1 MGLSLMR
8 RGLVGRVVLAVRDP
22 AGRVD
27 LAVRGRVGLG
37 LAVPVDLAHIR
48 DPVGR
53 ADLDLDDRVGP
64 VGPDLAVQV
73 DRAVLGR
80 ADQGMDRVDPA
91 DRADRVGLDLVD
103 RAGRVDLG
111 MDRVGRAVLVG
122 LGLAGPVDRAV
133 LGRADQGMDRV
144 DPADRAGRVGLDLDL
159 VGRVDLGMD
168 RVDPVGRVDRAAQ
181 AMNPVDPADL
191 VDRVDRAGRE
201 DLGDRGMNRVAL
213 AVRVDRHQRRT
224 RRGVLSTGVVPR
236 WAAPGMCRTASARPA
251 TVRLLRHHSADGA
264 GMAGPRPERRR
275 LGGTDRRPR
284 VAGAVRRLPVVGTV
298 HGMVRRVTGA
308 SRNAISG
315 RSITT
320 GTTRSRCSTRSL
332 GDGASGS
339 LDSGFLCTETT

>member
-53 ADLDLDDRVGP
+53 ADLDLEDQVGP
-64 VGPDLAVQV
+64 VGPDLAV
-73 DRAVLGR
+73 
-80 ADQGMDRVDPA
+80 
-91 DRADRVGLDLVD
+91 
-103 RAGRVDLG
+103 
-111 MDRVGRAVLVG
+111 
-122 LGLAGPVDRAV
+122 PVDRAV
-133 LGRADQGMDRV
+133 LGRVDLGMDRV
-144 DPADRAGRVGLDLDL
+144 DPADRAGRVGLDLVDL

-168 RVDPVGRVDRAAQ
+168 RVDLVGRVDLDLAAGRVDRVAQ
-181 AMNPVDPADL
+181 AMNPVDPADP
-191 VDRVDRAGRE
+191 VDRAGRE
-201 DLGDRGMNRVAL
+201 DLGVRADRK
-213 AVRVDRHQRRT
+213 RRT
-224 RRGVLSTGVVPR
+224 RPEVLSTGVGPR
-236 WAAPGMCRTASARPA
+236 WADPVMCRTASAPPTTVHRLRPDN
-251 TVRLLRHHSADGA
+251 TDGA
-264 GMAGPRPERRR
+264 GMAGPRPERSR
-275 LGGTDRRPR
+275 LGGTDHRPR

-298 HGMVRRVTGA
+298 RGMVRRVTGA

-320 GTTRSRCSTRSL
+320 GTTRSRCSIRSL

-339 LDSGFLCTETT
+339 SDSGFRCTETT

>member
-8 RGLVGRVVLAVRDP
+8 RGLADRAVLAVRDPAGRVVLAVRDP
-22 AGRVD
+22 AGRVV

-53 ADLDLDDRVGP
+53 ADLDLEDQVGP
-64 VGPDLAVQV
+64 VGLDLAV
-73 DRAVLGR
+73 
-80 ADQGMDRVDPA
+80 
-91 DRADRVGLDLVD
+91 
-103 RAGRVDLG
+103 
-111 MDRVGRAVLVG
+111 
-122 LGLAGPVDRAV
+122 PVDRAV

-144 DPADRAGRVGLDLDL
+144 DPADRAGRVGLDL

-168 RVDPVGRVDRAAQ
+168 RVDRVDPVGRVDL
-181 AMNPVDPADL
+181 DL
-191 VDRVDRAGRE
+191 AGRVDRAGRE

-224 RRGVLSTGVVPR
+224 RPGVLSTGVVPR

-264 GMAGPRPERRR
+264 GMAGPRQERRR

-339 LDSGFLCTETT
+339 LDSGFRWTETT

>member
-8 RGLVGRVVLAVRDP
+8 RGLVDRAGPAVRDP
-22 AGRVD
+22 ADPVD
-27 LAVRGRVGLG
+27 LAVLDRVGLG
-37 LAVPVDLAHIR
+37 LA
-48 DPVGR
+48 
-53 ADLDLDDRVGP
+53 GP
-64 VGPDLAVQV
+64 V

-80 ADQGMDRVDPA
+80 VDLGMDRVDLVGRV
-91 DRADRVGLDLVD
+91 DRAGRVGLDLVD

-144 DPADRAGRVGLDLDL
+144 DPADRAGRVGLDLVDL

-168 RVDPVGRVDRAAQ
+168 RVDLVGRVDLDLAAGRVDRVAQ
-181 AMNPVDPADL
+181 AMNPVDPADP
-191 VDRVDRAGRE
+191 VDRAGRE
-201 DLGDRGMNRVAL
+201 DLGDR
-213 AVRVDRHQRRT
+213 VDRAIRADRKRRT
-224 RRGVLSTGVVPR
+224 RPEVLSTGVGPR
-236 WAAPGMCRTASARPA
+236 WADPVMCRTASAPPTTVHRLRPDN
-251 TVRLLRHHSADGA
+251 TDGA
-264 GMAGPRPERRR
+264 GMAGPRPERNR

-284 VAGAVRRLPVVGTV
+284 VVGADRRLPVVGTV

-320 GTTRSRCSTRSL
+320 GTTRSRCSTRYSV
-332 GDGASGS
+332 DGASGS
-339 LDSGFLCTETT
+339 SDSGFRCTETT

>member
-1 MGLSLMR
+1 MGLSLTR
-8 RGLVGRVVLAVRDP
+8 RGPVDRAALAVPDP

-27 LAVRGRVGLG
+27 LAVLDRVGLG
-37 LAVPVDLAHIR
+37 LAD
-48 DPVGR
+48 
-53 ADLDLDDRVGP
+53 
-64 VGPDLAVQV
+64 
-73 DRAVLGR
+73 
-80 ADQGMDRVDPA
+80 
-91 DRADRVGLDLVD
+91 
-103 RAGRVDLG
+103 
-111 MDRVGRAVLVG
+111 
-122 LGLAGPVDRAV
+122 PVDRAV

-181 AMNPVDPADL
+181 AMNPVDPAD
-191 VDRVDRAGRE
+191 RVDRAGRE

-224 RRGVLSTGVVPR
+224 RPGVLSTGVVPR

-320 GTTRSRCSTRSL
+320 GTTRSQCSIRSS

-339 LDSGFLCTETT
+339 SDSGFRCTETT

>member
-8 RGLVGRVVLAVRDP
+8 RGLVDRAVLAVRDP
-22 AGRVD
+22 AGRVG
-27 LAVRGRVGLG
+27 LAVRDLAGRVGLAVRDLAGRVGLAVLGRVGLG
-37 LAVPVDLAHIR
+37 LAGPVDLAPIR

-53 ADLDLDDRVGP
+53 ADLEDQVGLVDLD
-64 VGPDLAVQV
+64 
-73 DRAVLGR
+73 
-80 ADQGMDRVDPA
+80 
-91 DRADRVGLDLVD
+91 
-103 RAGRVDLG
+103 
-111 MDRVGRAVLVG
+111 
-122 LGLAGPVDRAV
+122 LAGPVDRAV
-133 LGRADQGMDRV
+133 LGR
-144 DPADRAGRVGLDLDL
+144 
-159 VGRVDLGMD
+159 VDLGMD
-168 RVDPVGRVDRAAQ
+168 RVDLVGRVDRVAQ
-181 AMNPVDPADL
+181 AMNPAD
-191 VDRVDRAGRE
+191 RAGPAGRE

-224 RRGVLSTGVVPR
+224 RPGVLSTGVVPR

-275 LGGTDRRPR
+275 RGGTDRRPR

-320 GTTRSRCSTRSL
+320 GTTRSRCSIRSL

-339 LDSGFLCTETT
+339 SDSGFRCTETT